1 MVYANIS
8 TLILN
13 CVVDNAVVLLTYLSN
28 GVGGHCDAAMNSKG
42 I

>member
-1 MVYANIS
+1 MVYVNIS

-13 CVVDNAVVLLTYLSN
+13 WVVVNVVVLLTYLSN
-28 GVGGHCDAAMNSKG
+28 SVGGHCDGAMNSKG